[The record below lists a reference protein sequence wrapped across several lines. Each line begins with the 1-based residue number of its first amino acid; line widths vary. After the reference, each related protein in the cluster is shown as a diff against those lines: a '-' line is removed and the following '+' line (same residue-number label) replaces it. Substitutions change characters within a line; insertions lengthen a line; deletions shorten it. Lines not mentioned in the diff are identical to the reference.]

1 MTTTTTLSSS
11 EMFLPSSSS
20 SLSEGK
26 KCRVRASVSF
36 VKNVPP
42 FCNIPQML
50 DKMKN

>member
-11 EMFLPSSSS
+11 ELFLPSSS